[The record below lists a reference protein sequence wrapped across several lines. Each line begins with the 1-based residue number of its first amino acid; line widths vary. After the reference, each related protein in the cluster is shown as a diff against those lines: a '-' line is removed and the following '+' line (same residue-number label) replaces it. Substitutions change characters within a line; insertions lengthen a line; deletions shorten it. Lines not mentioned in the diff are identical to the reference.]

1 MLRYRHSLVG
11 LILVLIC
18 FAAQITAARA
28 VDAGLAG
35 LAERAA
41 ENFRSELLQIQ
52 RELLLP
58 TLSDAQLSEHRSRI
72 EGIRTGATEQAQ
84 ALSDPIAEVKA
95 QLAKLGPPPA
105 AGQTEA
111 DTIASQRKDL
121 TDNLQR
127 LEGAKKQLEL
137 IAVEAE
143 QAGARAAALQKDR
156 FFSRVFEPG
165 RSIFNPAFWADAA
178 AGADQFAQRLTA
190 LLQAW
195 WNAVSADARLSVLLL
210 IPAIFAGVYLVYEV
224 GAAWLRRRF
233 RTGAAD
239 TAPDDLARL
248 WRVVRGTV
256 LTAAAIMVILVAV
269 WSTIGIAGIS
279 TPRFDM
285 LLRAAAKVAFET
297 IVLGVLARRVA
308 SPGDPAWRL
317 IDVDDGAASRFVT
330 LVTAIAFVTSAQEA
344 LGTVAANLFVPLDY
358 AVGQST
364 FATVLII
371 FLLALLVMTLR
382 RQPGLGTDMAGRRLY
397 FEWAKPFAPAAWL
410 ILALSLAS
418 LAAGYLALGQFLAT
432 QLFETARL
440 IACLYLLHRLAEAAI
455 TKSFDPQSRPGYV
468 MRELTG
474 LGERGIERFGTALRT
489 IADVSL
495 VLIGLPAILIQL
507 TLTWI
512 DLQSLGNTLLLGF
525 HLGDVTISPAT
536 LLLALA
542 VLGGGIVLT
551 KIAVRWFDGRILEH
565 SRLDKGVQDSLRKA
579 GSYAGYV
586 AAAGFALNVAGLDFS
601 NIAII
606 AGALG
611 VGIGFGLQ
619 SIVNNFISG
628 LILLAERPIRVG
640 DWVSLPS
647 GEGLVKRINV
657 RATEIETFDSCTIIV
672 PNLDLITKPVNNWTH
687 DDTLGRFTV
696 SVGVA
701 YNSDV
706 DDIRGLMLNIAKAH
720 RKVLTYPEPS
730 ALLTNFALNSM
741 TFELRG
747 HVADIFEATV
757 VASDIRL
764 ALVKAFRERGIVM
777 PVPQ

>member
-1 MLRYRHSLVG
+1 MRHRSYLAGIIVALVW
-11 LILVLIC
+11 LAV
-18 FAAQITAARA
+18 QITAAGA
-28 VDAGLAG
+28 VDAGLTG
-35 LAERAA
+35 QAERAA
-41 ENFRSELLQIQ
+41 ENLRTELTQIQ
-52 RELLLP
+52 RELGLP
-58 TLSDAQLSEHRSRI
+58 TLSDEQLSQHRGSI
-72 EGIRTGATEQAQ
+72 ETIRTGALEQAL
-84 ALSDPIAEVKA
+84 ALADPIAEIKA
-95 QLAKLGPPPA
+95 QLGKLGPAPA
-105 AGQTEA
+105 QGQTETEA
-111 DTIASQRKDL
+111 IAGQRKDL
-121 TDNLQR
+121 TDTLQR
-127 LEGAKKQLEL
+127 LEGAKKQLEV
-137 IAVEAE
+137 ISVEAE

-156 FFSRVFEPG
+156 FFSRIFEPG
-165 RSIFNPAFWADAA
+165 RSVFNPDLWADAA
-178 AGADQFAQRLTA
+178 AGANQFVQRLTA

-195 WNAVSADARLSVLLL
+195 WNAVSADARLSILLL
-210 IPAIFAGVYLVYEV
+210 IPAIFAGAFVAYEV
-224 GAAWLRRRF
+224 GARWLRRRF
-233 RTGAAD
+233 MAGNGD
-239 TAPDDLARL
+239 KGPDDLARL

-256 LTAAAIMVILVAV
+256 LTAAAIFVVIFAV

-285 LLRAAAKVAFET
+285 LLRAIAKVAFET
-297 IVLGVLARRVA
+297 IVMGVFARRVA
-308 SPGDPAWRL
+308 SPSDPAWRL
-317 IDVDDGAASRFVT
+317 IDVDDKAASRFVT
-330 LVTAIAFVTSAQEA
+330 LVTAIAFVTSVQEA
-344 LGTVAANLFVPLDY
+344 LSTVAANLFLPLDY
-358 AVGQST
+358 SVGQST
-364 FATVLII
+364 LATIVLI
-371 FLLALLVMTLR
+371 LLLGLLLVALR
-382 RQPGLGTDMAGRRLY
+382 QSNAGPEKGGRRFY
-397 FEWAKPFAPAAWL
+397 FGWTVQFAPLAWGIIAIAL
-410 ILALSLAS
+410 IA
-418 LAAGYLALGQFLAT
+418 LAAGYLALGQFLVT

-455 TKSFDPQSRPGYV
+455 TKSFDPQTRPGIF
-468 MRELTG
+468 MREVTG

-489 IADVSL
+489 IADIVL
-495 VLIGLPAILIQL
+495 VVIGLPAILIQL

-512 DLQSLGNTLLLGF
+512 DLRSLGNTLLFGF

-542 VLGGGIVLT
+542 VLGGGILLT
-551 KIAVRWFDGRILEH
+551 KVAVGWFNNRILEH

-579 GSYAGYV
+579 GSYAGYI

-640 DWVSLPS
+640 DWVSLPA

-672 PNLDLITKPVNNWTH
+672 PNSDLITKPVNNWTH

-706 DDIRGLMLNIAKAH
+706 EHIRNIMLDIAKAH
-720 RKVLTYPEPS
+720 RKVLTYPEPT

-747 HVADIFEATV
+747 HVADIFEAAV

-764 ALVKAFRERGIVM
+764 ALVKTFHEKGIIM

>member
-1 MLRYRHSLVG
+1 MRHRHRLAA
-11 LILVLIC
+11 LFLALIC
-18 FAAQITAARA
+18 LAAQVTAALA

-35 LAERAA
+35 LSERAA
-41 ENFRSELLQIQ
+41 ENFRTELLQIQ
-52 RELLLP
+52 RELQLP
-58 TLSDAQLSEHRSRI
+58 TLSDEQLSQHRGSI
-72 EGIRTGATEQAQ
+72 ESIRTGATEQAQ
-84 ALSDPIAEVKA
+84 ALSGPIAEVKA
-95 QLAKLGPPPA
+95 QLAKLGPAPA

-111 DTIASQRKDL
+111 EAIAAQRKDL
-121 TDNLQR
+121 TDTLQR

-137 IAVEAE
+137 VAVEAE

-165 RSIFNPAFWADAA
+165 RSVFNPGLWAEAA
-178 AGADQFAQRLTA
+178 TGADQFLQRLTA
-190 LLQAW
+190 LLDAW
-195 WNAVSADARLSVLLL
+195 WNAVSGDARFSVLLL
-210 IPAIFAGVYLVYEV
+210 IPAIFAGAFVAYE
-224 GAAWLRRRF
+224 ASATWLRRRF
-233 RTGAAD
+233 RTATAD
-239 TAPDDLARL
+239 KAPDDLARL

-256 LTAAAIMVILVAV
+256 LTAAAILVILAAV
-269 WSTIGIAGIS
+269 WSTIGIAGVS

-285 LLRAAAKVAFET
+285 LLRAVAKVAFET
-297 IVLGVLARRVA
+297 IVLSVLAGRAA
-308 SPGDPAWRL
+308 SPRNASWRL
-317 IDVDDGAASRFVT
+317 IDLDDRAASRFVT
-330 LVTAIAFVTSAQEA
+330 LATAIAFVASTQEA
-344 LGTVAANLFVPLDY
+344 LSTVAANLFVPLDY

-364 FATVLII
+364 LATILLII
-371 FLLALLVMTLR
+371 LLSLLLVTLR
-382 RQPGLGTDMAGRRLY
+382 RQPGLATETAGRRLY
-397 FEWAKPFAPAAWL
+397 FEWTKQFRPAAWL

-418 LAAGYLALGQFLAT
+418 LAAGYLALGQFLVT

-455 TKSFDPQSRPGYV
+455 TKSFDPQSRPGLF
-468 MRELTG
+468 MRSATG
-474 LGERGIERFGTALRT
+474 LGERGIERLGTALRT
-489 IADVSL
+489 VADIAL
-495 VLIGLPAILIQL
+495 VVIGLPAILIQL
-507 TLTWI
+507 TLTWV
-512 DLQSLGNTLLLGF
+512 DLRSLVNTLLLGF
-525 HLGDVTISPAT
+525 NLGELTISPAT

-551 KIAVRWFDGRILEH
+551 KIAVRWLNNRILEH

-579 GSYAGYV
+579 GSYFGYI

-640 DWVSLPS
+640 DWVSLPA

-672 PNLDLITKPVNNWTH
+672 PNSDLITKPVNNWTH

-696 SVGVA
+696 SVGIA

-706 DDIRGLMLNIAKAH
+706 DDIRGIMLDIAKAH
-720 RKVLTYPEPS
+720 RKVLTYPEPT

-741 TFELRG
+741 TFEVRG

-757 VASDIRL
+757 IASDIRQG
-764 ALVKAFRERGIVM
+764 LVKAFREKGITM
-777 PVPQ
+777 PIPQ